1 MLFIFAF
8 NSTNSIDNLM
18 QIVFLNEDN
27 EVYIKVILNKLEEY
41 EEGRW
46 TYHIVLEYNNISNNI
61 SIRFPK
67 NRL

>member
-27 EVYIKVILNKLEEY
+27 EVYIKVILNKLEQY

>member
-1 MLFIFAF
+1 MLFIFEF

-46 TYHIVLEYNNISNNI
+46 TYHIVLEYNNISN
-61 SIRFPK
+61 
-67 NRL
+67 